1 MADDRRTVGCECQ
14 LEMQHIEVGHGGC
27 AMKSVFVATAALA
40 LSLVLATTASA
51 QTVNTQA
58 GGNNVGANTGAA
70 AQQRSPTTGA
80 NTGPSGQDQFQA
92 TLPSVFQFNTRR
104 AGIGPGG
111 FSQLCDDPLD
121 ARLATGV
128 QCGRH
133 RAITPVDP
141 CLLFRLTSEGRQAW
155 PTRPR
160 SAICY
165 KAWTRHW
172 QAL

>member
-1 MADDRRTVGCECQ
+1 
-14 LEMQHIEVGHGGC
+14 
-27 AMKSVFVATAALA
+27 MKSVFVATAALA

-58 GGNNVGANTGAA
+58 GGNNVGANAGAA

-121 ARLATGV
+121 ARLATGECNAAGIG
-128 QCGRH
+128 Q
-133 RAITPVDP
+133 
-141 CLLFRLTSEGRQAW
+141 
-155 PTRPR
+155 
-160 SAICY
+160 
-165 KAWTRHW
+165 
-172 QAL
+172 

>member
-1 MADDRRTVGCECQ
+1 
-14 LEMQHIEVGHGGC
+14 
-27 AMKSVFVATAALA
+27 MKSVFVATAALA

-121 ARLATGV
+121 ARLATGECNAAGIG
-128 QCGRH
+128 QKR
-133 RAITPVDP
+133 P
-141 CLLFRLTSEGRQAW
+141 S
-155 PTRPR
+155 TRVFY
-160 SAICY
+160 SD
-165 KAWTRHW
+165 
-172 QAL
+172 